1 MAIDTSQP
9 KDIDLDQTDKLPIL
23 TGISIEGDDEDVE
36 DDAVRLDYS
45 SPNSPTLAPSAASDF
60 SRPAALDLPSLAD
73 SVRSVEERIAR
84 QNADYEALNR
94 LFEKARD
101 AQLAAGTRADTLAS
115 ELAAAQAVLAVEQH
129 RVREMERVLAES
141 RTSTDATRGRV
152 EEALRDSERA
162 QTEARTLRDSLGM
175 RDATIAQVMHS
186 LGERDAQL
194 HALQREHAQVVPELE
209 ARSRAGVQL
218 ESELEAARARAEALD
233 RDLKASRQ
241 SLSEL

>member
-1 MAIDTSQP
+1 MAFDKGQP
-9 KDIDLDQTDKLPIL
+9 KDIDLDSTDRLPIL
-23 TGISIEGDDEDVE
+23 EGISIDDDVE
-36 DDAVRLDYS
+36 DDSVRLEFSATMPGTSIVATPPPDYR
-45 SPNSPTLAPSAASDF
+45 PS
-60 SRPAALDLPSLAD
+60 ALDLPSLAD

-141 RTSTDATRGRV
+141 RASTDATRGRV

-218 ESELEAARARAEALD
+218 ESEL
-233 RDLKASRQ
+233 
-241 SLSEL
+241 